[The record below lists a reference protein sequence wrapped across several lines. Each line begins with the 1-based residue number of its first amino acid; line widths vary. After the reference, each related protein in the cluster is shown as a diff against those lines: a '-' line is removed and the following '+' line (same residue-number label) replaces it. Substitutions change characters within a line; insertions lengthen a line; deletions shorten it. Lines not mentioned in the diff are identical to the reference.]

1 MKQLPIEFLNIIQFG
16 ILEFE
21 SGGIDS
27 SPTSWLS
34 SHFPLVSVLPVFLQL
49 VSCVQF
55 IWFIYSMFH

>member
-1 MKQLPIEFLNIIQFG
+1 MKQLPIEFLNIVQ
-16 ILEFE
+16 FE